1 MFYSLGLLA
10 SRIIL
15 TLYRRTTPPTPISYR
30 SGRTRGWP
38 QRPGRFEIKVFLEKC
53 SSVISFQEPLDL
65 ADPKLV
71 QAIWKPEV
79 FFPNAKEGDFQ
90 FVTMPNLLIRIH
102 PDGEILYILRYI
114 SSHILSQ
121 SYRLLFFG
129 YQVEILIFIL
139 LSASGS
145 LPFTPFTPLK
155 YIF

>member
-15 TLYRRTTPPTPISYR
+15 TLYRRTTPPTPILYR
-30 SGRTRGWP
+30 SGPTQGWP
-38 QRPGRFEIKVFLEKC
+38 QRPGRSEIKVHWRNYSHLI
-53 SSVISFQEPLDL
+53 SSHFCQEPLDL

-102 PDGEILYILRYI
+102 PDGEILYILR
-114 SSHILSQ
+114 
-121 SYRLLFFG
+121 
-129 YQVEILIFIL
+129 
-139 LSASGS
+139 
-145 LPFTPFTPLK
+145 
-155 YIF
+155 